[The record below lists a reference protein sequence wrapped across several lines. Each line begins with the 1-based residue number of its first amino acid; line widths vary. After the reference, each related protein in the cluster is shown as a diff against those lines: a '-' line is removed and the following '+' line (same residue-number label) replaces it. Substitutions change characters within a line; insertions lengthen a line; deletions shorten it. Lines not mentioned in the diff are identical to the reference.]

1 MNNAELIFNRLEK
14 DGYKEI
20 SRMIKQQQEESVFL
34 DFKLK
39 SLPDGSKISKDDK
52 RNYAKALSAFAN
64 TSGGVIVWGVNA
76 RKNEDGLDAATN
88 EELIINAKAFQ
99 TTLNSLLSDA
109 LTPLLPDI
117 QNIFIP
123 KSNTNDGFV
132 VTYVPASDLPPHQ
145 ALLGENKYYMRIGD
159 SFNQM
164 EHTHLSDAFGRRQ
177 RPVLE
182 VYYEIQEH
190 LLSGSG
196 PEREHDLSLIVG
208 IRNIGRYVA
217 VYPAIQIKAEKNLYL
232 HEGYEEGL
240 KLVPQTNDSR
250 KKHGYMF
257 AGGIDDTVHPGT
269 YRTAYPLQ
277 FKFRVK
283 EKHLNGESTELDDY
297 TCSFSYELFA
307 QGCES
312 VKGEIV
318 ITFDELRK
326 AISF

>member
-1 MNNAELIFNRLEK
+1 MNNAKLIFDRLEK

-20 SRMIKQQQEESVFL
+20 SRMINQHQEESVFL

-39 SLPDGSKISKDDK
+39 SLPDGSTISKDDK

-76 RKNEDGLDAATN
+76 RKNDDGLDAASN
-88 EELIINAKAFQ
+88 EEPIINAKVFQ

-123 KSNTNDGFV
+123 KTDTNDGFV

-159 SFNQM
+159 SFKQM
-164 EHTHLSDAFGRRQ
+164 EHSHLSDAFGRRQ
-177 RPVLE
+177 KPVLE
-182 VYYEIQEH
+182 VHYQIQRNH
-190 LLSGSG
+190 IIGSG
-196 PEREHDLSLIVG
+196 PESQHDLSIIVG

-217 VYPAIQIKAEKNLYL
+217 IYPAIKIKAEENLHL
-232 HEGYEEGL
+232 FEGYEGAL
-240 KLVPQTNDSR
+240 KLIPQTNSDR
-250 KKHGYMF
+250 KKYGYMF

-277 FKFRVK
+277 LKFRVQ

-318 ITFDELRK
+318 ITFDEIRK
-326 AISF
+326 AIFL